1 MRFEISYQC
10 DDAQYDFDKANP
22 EVIYCFDEK
31 ALKRAKL
38 ISEAKKYGSGV
49 LSVVNGNDVLEQ
61 ICF

>member
-10 DDAQYDFDKANP
+10 DDAQYDFDQANP

-31 ALKRAKL
+31 ALKQAKL
-38 ISEAKKYGSGV
+38 ISEAKEYGSGV

>member
-1 MRFEISYQC
+1 MRFEICYQC
-10 DDAQYDFDKANP
+10 DEAQYNFDKINT

-31 ALKRAKL
+31 ALKQAQL

-49 LSVVNGNDVLEQ
+49 LFVLNGKNVVEQ